1 MKKTVTIIYRVISR
15 GHISLQF
22 IPSIAIV
29 GPILEAFHH
38 HRGSGAAYVASAA
51 HDSSAE
57 EAGRLAAA
65 AAIATW
71 WKDVFWNAL
80 PQKPTCPPEK

>member
-1 MKKTVTIIYRVISR
+1 MPLSR
-15 GHISLQF
+15 GS
-22 IPSIAIV
+22 
-29 GPILEAFHH
+29 H

-71 WKDVFWNAL
+71 
-80 PQKPTCPPEK
+80 